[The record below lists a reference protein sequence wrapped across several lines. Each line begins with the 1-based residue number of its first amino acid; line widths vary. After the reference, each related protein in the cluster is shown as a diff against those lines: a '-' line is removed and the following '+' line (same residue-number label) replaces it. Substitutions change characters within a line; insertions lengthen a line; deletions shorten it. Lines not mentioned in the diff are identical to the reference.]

1 MCAWGVVGGREAREE
16 RRGGARGARGAG
28 GGRTRGKN
36 SGENRGDSGIINSD
50 NWNKKNIQSLF
61 FNYLL
66 FVFFAAAPFLS
77 FVFLFLSSF
86 PSGDVLLFFGTTVKN
101 PSNLP

>member
-1 MCAWGVVGGREAREE
+1 MCVYMCVCAWGVVGGRGE
-16 RRGGARGARGAG
+16 GGAEG
-28 GGRTRGKN
+28 GGTRGKN
-36 SGENRGDSGIINSD
+36 SGKNCGDNGIINSD
-50 NWNKKNIQSLF
+50 NWNKENIQSLF

-101 PSNLP
+101 PSSLP